1 MSTPSAHDYTASPNL
16 RKREQRGLTRRLC
29 LHDSSSSS
37 PTSLAL
43 STCSNPTVNGLSGSK
58 LMPTSPPVLARC
70 LPNRFTHASR
80 TCITPHYVPSS
91 SAAMTLTAMPPT
103 RARAYHI
110 NIGIDGIAHHS
121 PVVTQNKPVHR
132 CTTAALPPPMPSM
145 PVLSCTAARKYPALD
160 SPRAFVHTVPAV
172 CPLSPPLTL
181 HRVHQRLYAV
191 SVGCAVRQLPAV
203 INIAPWSL
211 TPLLIS
217 PGSPLQRPARRRS

>member
-1 MSTPSAHDYTASPNL
+1 
-16 RKREQRGLTRRLC
+16 
-29 LHDSSSSS
+29 
-37 PTSLAL
+37 
-43 STCSNPTVNGLSGSK
+43 
-58 LMPTSPPVLARC
+58 MPTSPPVLARC

-91 SAAMTLTAMPPT
+91 SAVMTLTAMPPT

-181 HRVHQRLYAV
+181 HRVHQRLNAV
-191 SVGCAVRQLPAV
+191 LVRCALTVRQLPLV
-203 INIAPWSL
+203 SL
-211 TPLLIS
+211 PVTHLLIS
-217 PGSPLQRPARRRS
+217 PGSPLQRPGEEAEVCRQPPTRRYPRRAPKSNPQALSRSCCQTVLARCAVRPLPAIINTI